1 LLINHLYN
9 KRKKAIISKRK
20 KSKERRERERERI
33 HRGLK
38 NDNTKTNIGATNV
51 TNADQIEELRHYQQL
66 Q

>member
-33 HRGLK
+33 YRGLK

>member
-1 LLINHLYN
+1 LLINYLHN

-20 KSKERRERERERI
+20 KSRERERERERI
-33 HRGLK
+33 NRGLK